1 MNEAAYFS
9 FIDLLKDIVNQINQN
24 EKDINILKKQINEL
38 QQKNNNNCD
47 IKD

>member
-1 MNEAAYFS
+1 MNEAAYLS

-38 QQKNNNNCD
+38 QQKNRSGNA
-47 IKD
+47 